1 MAHLSDVAVQEGD
14 QVVAGQQIG
23 NMGNSGWSSGAH
35 LHFELHAADGS
46 LLDSTAYLEG
56 ESMNSPI
63 GGTRGSGYTPSG
75 SGSSSS
81 GKSSSSKKSSGS
93 KSSSKQKKLSTISLS
108 TGRDSMRSVPQAP
121 KMTTSRVKSI
131 SLPTVKSI
139 TKSALNGGTSGVSV
153 PTVGGI
159 DSRVSRE
166 SADVRFIK
174 L

>member
-1 MAHLSDVAVQEGD
+1 
-14 QVVAGQQIG
+14 
-23 NMGNSGWSSGAH
+23 
-35 LHFELHAADGS
+35 
-46 LLDSTAYLEG
+46 
-56 ESMNSPI
+56 MNSPI
-63 GGTRGSGYTPSG
+63 GGTRGSGYAPSG

-139 TKSALNGGTSGVSV
+139 TKSALDGGAPGVSV

-166 SADVRFIK
+166 GGDVRFIK